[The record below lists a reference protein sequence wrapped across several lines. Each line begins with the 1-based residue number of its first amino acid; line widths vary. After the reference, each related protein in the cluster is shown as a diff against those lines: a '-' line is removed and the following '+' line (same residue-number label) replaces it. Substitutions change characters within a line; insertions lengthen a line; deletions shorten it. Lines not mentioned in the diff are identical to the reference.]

1 MDYGKMTNAA
11 KAGSVVAETA
21 VGLNE
26 TAIRSMF
33 RSYVEGTGGKPR
45 HTKEAYLEAGKYSA
59 FVTGAI
65 SGNGRLQEE
74 LYQRM
79 MNCAVEYEESG
90 FVAGVR
96 FALRLP
102 PEIQASLIAGNPTTH
117 LETEAAFKQPTNGAQ
132 KGNSATPPKDT
143 LNSGASAANTG
154 AAISSK
160 QIAEMFETSN
170 AKVVNRIE
178 EMILPRLD
186 AQSKRFF
193 RMDVERTTQHRRY
206 KVYYM
211 NKAAC
216 DLYLEE
222 IESHKKYV
230 NIAGGIVK
238 MRELMKTVFPVAS
251 DNL

>member
-1 MDYGKMTNAA
+1 MDYGKMMNAA
-11 KAGSVVAETA
+11 KDTSVVAETA

-33 RSYVEGTGGKPR
+33 RSYVEGTGGRPR

-117 LETEAAFKQPTNGAQ
+117 LETEAALKQPTNGAQ
-132 KGNSATPPKDT
+132 KGNSGTPPKDT
-143 LNSGASAANTG
+143 LNDGVPAANADTT
-154 AAISSK
+154 ISSK
-160 QIAEMFETSN
+160 QIAEFFETSN

-178 EMILPRLD
+178 GMILPHLD
-186 AQSKRFF
+186 EQSKRFF
-193 RMDVERTTQHRRY
+193 RMDIEITAQHRRY
-206 KVYYM
+206 KVYHL

-216 DLYLEE
+216 ELYLTELDP
-222 IESHKKYV
+222 HKKYV

-238 MRELMKTVFPVAS
+238 MRELMKTVFPS
-251 DNL
+251 CG